1 MSICQTVKGVVLPDN
16 TMNAMDG
23 KTLPTAPA
31 LRPPPGTISD
41 FVNPYSTTKV
51 FIPASAV
58 CVFFLCTT
66 ISGLIPDKKK
76 NDLEKVKG
84 LG

>member
-1 MSICQTVKGVVLPDN
+1 MLLDN

-23 KTLPTAPA
+23 KTSPTAPA
-31 LRPPPGTISD
+31 LRPPPGAISD
-41 FVNPYSTTKV
+41 FVNPYSTRKV

-58 CVFFLCTT
+58 CVYFLRTT
-66 ISGLIPDKKK
+66 IFGLIPDRKK
-76 NDLEKVKG
+76 NDYEKVKG